1 MLDNLP
7 AEVLKASSLIFKI
20 LAASKSSLKFFAVL
34 FAKSPLKNLPK
45 IFFFYIYVL
54 LKIQFEKLK

>member
-1 MLDNLP
+1 MRLLFEQN
-7 AEVLKASSLIFKI
+7 KY
-20 LAASKSSLKFFAVL
+20 KSSLKFFAVL

-45 IFFFYIYVL
+45 IFFYIYVL

>member
-1 MLDNLP
+1 MRLLFEQN
-7 AEVLKASSLIFKI
+7 KY
-20 LAASKSSLKFFAVL
+20 KSSLKFFAVL
-34 FAKSPLKNLPK
+34 FTKSPLKNLPK